1 MQHSENTKTCLYHI
15 RWGENIDRHEHNH
28 GIVQI
33 ARYQYFWLQQLRY
46 LLIADVMPLKRFQQ
60 LQRFLHV
67 VDNSTQNDINA
78 TDKLF
83 RIKPIIDMVRQQ
95 CIKVDLKESH
105 LVNEKIIPCKTKRS
119 WIRQYNPHP
128 TPPPPP
134 QKKRGRTKPG
144 WG

>member
-105 LVNEKIIPCKTKRS
+105 LDNEKIIPCKTKRS
-119 WIRQYNPHP
+119 WIRQCNPHP
-128 TPPPPP
+128 PPPHPP
-134 QKKRGRTKPG
+134 QKK
-144 WG
+144 WGCTNPVRA